1 MPLDPEPSRPAL
13 TPPNLADYEARQAK
27 LYAALAQYQHAA
39 AGEALVHPGAFGLA
53 VYHQVER
60 YDGTFLRAVLVHSE
74 GGSIDSGPA
83 AINQTAGDLLPLSEL
98 LTSFV
103 LGVRSPG
110 LSAPAQAKEPDPE
123 PACPMP
129 APVEITEA
137 GPSEPEPAC
146 AVVVPFGPPAPAAE
160 PEQACPMP
168 APEVPAAVKDSL
180 TAEAAA
186 PAVEPEQ
193 QPEPE
198 EVEEVLSALDEI
210 NARTP
215 DALKA
220 ILTAYKAAHPLGR
233 TPFVKSLTTRA
244 RLATIRQ
251 LIAENQA

>member
-1 MPLDPEPSRPAL
+1 MPLDPEPTRPAL
-13 TPPNLADYEARQAK
+13 TPPDLADYEARQAK

-39 AGEALVHPGAFGLA
+39 AGEALVPPGAFGLA

-60 YDGTFLRAVLVHSE
+60 YDGTLLRAVLVHSE

-98 LTSFV
+98 LTAFV
-103 LGVRSPG
+103 LGVRAPA
-110 LSAPAQAKEPDPE
+110 LSAPAQAQAVEPAPVQITEPAAPVPEPE

-129 APVEITEA
+129 E
-137 GPSEPEPAC
+137 
-146 AVVVPFGPPAPAAE
+146 PPAPAADP
-160 PEQACPMP
+160 PEVLLAQLQAATLQQPP
-168 APEVPAAVKDSL
+168 APG
-180 TAEAAA
+180 
-186 PAVEPEQ
+186 VEPEQ

-251 LIAENQA
+251 LIAENQP

>member
-13 TPPNLADYEARQAK
+13 TPPDLADYEARQAK

-83 AINQTAGDLLPLSEL
+83 AINQTAGDLFPLSEL
-98 LTSFV
+98 LTAFV
-103 LGVRSPG
+103 LGVRAPA
-110 LSAPAQAKEPDPE
+110 LSAPAQAQAVDPAPVEITEAAAPEPEPEPE

-129 APVEITEA
+129 ALTLPA
-137 GPSEPEPAC
+137 QQQEPEPES
-146 AVVVPFGPPAPAAE
+146 PA
-160 PEQACPMP
+160 
-168 APEVPAAVKDSL
+168 L
-180 TAEAAA
+180 
-186 PAVEPEQ
+186 AVEPEQ

-198 EVEEVLSALDEI
+198 EVEEVLSDLDEI

-251 LIAENQA
+251 LIAENQP

>member
-1 MPLDPEPSRPAL
+1 MTDEQPNWSLAALDQ
-13 TPPNLADYEARQAK
+13 RQAA
-27 LYAALAQYQHAA
+27 LYSALAQYQHAA
-39 AGEALVHPGAFGLA
+39 AGEALVHPGSFGLA
-53 VYHQVER
+53 IYHQLEQH
-60 YDGTFLRAVLVHSE
+60 DGATYLRAVLAHKD
-74 GGSIDSGPA
+74 GGSLDSGLA
-83 AINQTAGDLLPLSEL
+83 RIDGGDLALFPEE

-103 LGVRSPG
+103 LGVRAVAF
-110 LSAPAQAKEPDPE
+110 SAPQQSQQDPKPVCPMPAPVEITDAQAPE

-129 APVEITEA
+129 AP
-137 GPSEPEPAC
+137 
-146 AVVVPFGPPAPAAE
+146 PAPAAE
-160 PEQACPMP
+160 PEPV
-168 APEVPAAVKDSL
+168 AP
-180 TAEAAA
+180 A

-251 LIAENQA
+251 LIAENQP